1 MRAAPSALGSRPF
14 HRPLARTRRRLG
26 GWLDHLAPRGCAL
39 CGTALAPRAFPGFC
53 TGCLLDLPG
62 ACRPRCARCGQP
74 TDAPA
79 PACTACATGE
89 PPPVDAT
96 LAAADYAPP
105 LDRVVTALKFGRQLG
120 LARPLG
126 ELLAARWAGALR
138 REPLDC
144 LVPVPLAPGRL
155 AQRGFNQ
162 SLEMARAMSTA
173 LAPAFE
179 PMPVLPRR
187 LARLRDTPPQAGLGL
202 SERRTNLLG
211 CFGCSGRLDGLRIGL
226 VDDVMTSGSTLAEAA
241 RALKAVGAQRV
252 VALVAARAA

>member
-1 MRAAPSALGSRPF
+1 MHASAF
-14 HRPLARTRRRLG
+14 RPLAHPFARARRRLG

-39 CGTALAPRAFPGFC
+39 CGTALAPRAFPAFC

-62 ACRPRCARCGQP
+62 ARRARCRRCGQP

-79 PACTACATGE
+79 PACTACAAE
-89 PPPVDAT
+89 APPAVDAT

-105 LDRVVTALKFGRQLG
+105 LDRVVTALKFGRQLP

-126 ELLAARWAGALR
+126 ELLAARWAGALHG
-138 REPLDC
+138 EPLDC

-162 SLEMARAMSTA
+162 SLEMARAMSAA
-173 LAPAFE
+173 LAHAFE
-179 PMPVLPRR
+179 PLPVLPRR
-187 LARLRDTPPQAGLGL
+187 LSRLRETPPQAALGL
-202 SERRTNLLG
+202 AERRTNLLG
-211 CFGCSGRLDGLRIGL
+211 CFACSGRLDGLRIGL
-226 VDDVMTSGSTLAEAA
+226 VDDVMTTGSTVGEAA
-241 RALKAVGAQRV
+241 RVLKAAGATRV